1 MQKKEEK
8 EIQSTNIEFEK
19 QGSICH
25 VIQGIRYGNIVA
37 KDRGFDTPWA
47 PPPGLFFFLH
57 VVRAD
62 LELY

>member
-1 MQKKEEK
+1 MQKKKE
-8 EIQSTNIEFEK
+8 EIQPTNIEFEK

-25 VIQGIRYGNIVA
+25 AIYGIRYGNIVA

-47 PPPGLFFFLH
+47 PPPGCFFWH
-57 VVRAD
+57 VVLAD